1 MKKAALLMLLL
12 LGAAAVVQLSSNGVK
27 ARSRELTE
35 GSGAPG
41 FTVYDKSGKAV
52 SLEQL
57 KGKVVVLNFWA
68 TWCPSCVE
76 EAPTV
81 QRLYEQQ
88 KANPNLKLVTVL
100 TRDSMDSAISFM
112 AKSKFDFPVATD
124 KDNKAAKAYGL
135 TGVPETYLIDKRG
148 ILFRKIIG
156 PIDWDSKPAQDLIA
170 ELLKGGN

>member
-1 MKKAALLMLLL
+1 M
-12 LGAAAVVQLSSNGVK
+12 VQLGSHGIK
-27 ARSRELTE
+27 ARSRELAE
-35 GSGAPG
+35 GTGAPG

-52 SLEQL
+52 SLDNL

-68 TWCPSCVE
+68 TWCSSCVE

-81 QRLYEQQ
+81 QRLYEKQ
-88 KANPNLKLVTVL
+88 KGNPDLKLVTVL
-100 TRDSMDSAISFM
+100 MRDSMDSAVSFM
-112 AKSKFDFPVATD
+112 AKNKFDFPVTTD

-135 TGVPETYLIDKRG
+135 TGVPETYLINKRG